1 MARTK
6 HKPRVGYQDG
16 GVVTYDES
24 VPQPRLRPKPRPEAP
39 DDTIY
44 PTTAPDWG
52 DTGADPYQAAM
63 AVGYAGGG
71 DVQPG
76 ADMNKRAAL
85 LAGLRKRYDA
95 MIAMAQGAHAH
106 GDIKTAAHL
115 ASKAHDMVPDGK
127 NLTHNVTPDGHILS
141 VVHGRGG
148 VQSTHAM
155 TSQQFHHYLVGPA
168 TSFDHVIDNGVGHN
182 LHIASGKQQPRA
194 PEYPADPI
202 HRVRQVLQHTR
213 KMFGLHQP
221 TQAPQQ
227 PQSPTGYAAGGP
239 VRGYDDG
246 GSVDDDTSLPPPDDP
261 GWTAQDERDNPPAP
275 EPPPP
280 ERQPLWEQ
288 FARQHLGYGAQPD
301 PGTEPSPADA
311 AEAAKPGYQQWAEKY
326 LPTSAVDAAKGAYG
340 NIKQALADYVNGANA
355 APPAD
360 VDRAAQNIAN
370 QNPNL
375 SAPEVVQRL
384 IAGPPDPNTSQLPTA
399 EAPAPPAE
407 TTAPSTAGSATG
419 YVQPAVD
426 PLTQAISE
434 GRAGV
439 KNAALPA
446 TLPAYSTLPP
456 SEPMTPERAAAL
468 KTANDRLSDL
478 AQARDLQR
486 QADARNAPAME
497 RRYDPRTGKLT
508 AEVPHYAPARAGGN
522 DAAIQQKAAE
532 AAMKSFTAEQQEFMR
547 NARMKQTNSVPL
559 SKDEQS
565 ALDVFNTQYL
575 QHKRLL
581 QTATPTSAPA
591 PTAAAPARAGAQP
604 AGPAAPGKIW
614 IHNATTGQFM
624 QWPP

>member
-1 MARTK
+1 
-6 HKPRVGYQDG
+6 
-16 GVVTYDES
+16 
-24 VPQPRLRPKPRPEAP
+24 
-39 DDTIY
+39 
-44 PTTAPDWG
+44 
-52 DTGADPYQAAM
+52 
-63 AVGYAGGG
+63 
-71 DVQPG
+71 
-76 ADMNKRAAL
+76 MNRRAAL

-95 MIAMAQGAHAH
+95 MIGMAQGAHAH
-106 GDIKTAAHL
+106 GNLPAAAHL

-127 NLTHNVTPDGHILS
+127 NLTMQPTPDGNVGATVS
-141 VVHGRGG
+141 SRAGVHSQH
-148 VQSTHAM
+148 VM
-155 TSQQFHHYLVGPA
+155 TPQQFHHYLVGPA
-168 TSFDHVIDNGVGHN
+168 TSFDHVIDSGVGHN
-182 LHIASGKQQPRA
+182 LHIASGQKQPRT
-194 PEYPADPI
+194 PDHPADPI
-202 HRVRQVLQHTR
+202 HKVRQVLQHTR
-213 KMFGLHQP
+213 KMFGVDKIG
-221 TQAPQQ
+221 QAP
-227 PQSPTGYAAGGP
+227 PRTGYAAGGL

-246 GSVDDDTSLPPPDDP
+246 GEVYPSYYDYSNLPSPDAYGGGAPIDDTPPPDP
-261 GWTAQDERDNPPAP
+261 AWTAQDERDNPPAP

-280 ERQPLWEQ
+280 ERQPLWER

-340 NIKQALADYVNGANA
+340 NIKQALADYVNGTNA

-360 VDRAAQNIAN
+360 VDSAAQNIAN

-419 YVQPAVD
+419 YAQAGVD
-426 PLTQAISE
+426 PLQQAISE

-468 KTANDRLSDL
+468 KVARDRLSDL
-478 AQARDLQR
+478 QQGKDQQMAESAK
-486 QADARNAPAME
+486 NAPAME
-497 RRYDPRTGKLT
+497 RHYDPRTGRLT
-508 AEVPHYAPARAGGN
+508 FEAPHYAPARAGGN

-565 ALDVFNTQYL
+565 ALDEFNTQYL

-581 QTATPTSAPA
+581 QAATPTSAPA
-591 PTAAAPARAGAQP
+591 AAAAAPARAGAQP